1 MEAARPETRA
11 VGSPAQDVEGTLDL
25 GASPRTST
33 ASHASHVISKISS
46 VGFFRL
52 QGLFK
57 LRVWASR
64 FTALVLGLPKTCP
77 TISPPEP
84 ASERHLQQIHCA
96 EESTEP
102 LEPSN
107 PVYMHSRA
115 TGDKGRGKEGS
126 LSVSPACDQGF
137 ALKAADVSNSQFFG
151 QVRPP
156 WKLQRKRLQNKSAKE
171 NAESCSGLV
180 CEVAPKPPQQICQ
193 HLMRRTPNEN
203 PLGTSNWSSLL

>member
-1 MEAARPETRA
+1 MNSALAVEAARPETRA

-46 VGFFRL
+46 VGF
-52 QGLFK
+52 QASGAFK

-84 ASERHLQQIHCA
+84 ASERHLQQIHGA

-102 LEPSN
+102 LEPSTRL
-107 PVYMHSRA
+107 H
-115 TGDKGRGKEGS
+115 
-126 LSVSPACDQGF
+126 
-137 ALKAADVSNSQFFG
+137 ALASH
-151 QVRPP
+151 R
-156 WKLQRKRLQNKSAKE
+156 
-171 NAESCSGLV
+171 
-180 CEVAPKPPQQICQ
+180 
-193 HLMRRTPNEN
+193 
-203 PLGTSNWSSLL
+203 